1 MSDTSSRDPKAHNNQ
16 PGQSPQPGDDRNRDD
31 EQRPGSPP
39 TSAYVPQGSEESTH
53 SDKTRTDPDT
63 GAPANDDPEPA
74 RSETDRKV

>member
-1 MSDTSSRDPKAHNNQ
+1 MSDPSSRDPKVNPTPPA
-16 PGQSPQPGDDRNRDD
+16 DDRNRDG

-39 TSAYVPQGSEESTH
+39 SSAYVPKGSEESTH

-74 RSETDRKV
+74 DSQADRDV